1 VFQPQLLQ
9 DLPLYMTTSYN
20 TARTMAERSVSSNAA
35 PPEASV
41 TEQAAFLHSVAHEL
55 STPLTPI
62 VGYVKILLSGK
73 LGALTEKQTRILES
87 VAQSAEHLSQI
98 IDNLVDFADLEA
110 GSSELHLTELDL
122 AALLDRCLEEI
133 RPQVRAKRIVLERL
147 VSAPAV
153 VRADEGK
160 LRQAI
165 HNLLDNAIKFSTHG
179 GMILAELAPLGDG
192 RVELSIYDQ
201 GSGMD
206 AGALESLSRPFRH
219 AASAYPARKP
229 GAGLGLPVSRCIAEA
244 HGGELRAE
252 SPPRSQ
258 PLAPTHQ
265 LAGTRASL
273 ILPLAPR
280 I

>member
-1 VFQPQLLQ
+1 
-9 DLPLYMTTSYN
+9 
-20 TARTMAERSVSSNAA
+20 MAERSSMPAKA
-35 PPEASV
+35 IPPEASV
-41 TEQAAFLHSVAHEL
+41 ADQAAFLHSVAHEL

-73 LGALTEKQTRILES
+73 LGALTDQQRRVLES

-98 IDNLVDFADLEA
+98 IDNLVDLADLEA
-110 GSSELHLTELDL
+110 GSSELHLADLDL
-122 AALLDRCLEEI
+122 AALVERCFEEI
-133 RPQVRAKRIVLERL
+133 RPQVRAKRIELERL
-147 VSAPAV
+147 LPGPTV

-165 HNLLDNAIKFSTHG
+165 HNLLDNALKFSTHG
-179 GMILAELAPLGDG
+179 GLILAQLTPLGDG
-192 RVELSIYDQ
+192 RVELAIYDQ

-206 AGALESLSRPFRH
+206 ANALESLSRPFRH

-229 GAGLGLPVSRCIAEA
+229 GAGLGLPVARSIAEA

-265 LAGTRASL
+265 FAGTRMSL
-273 ILPLAPR
+273 VLPLAPR
-280 I
+280 V